1 MGRAHEVRA
10 ASMAKTAMIKS
21 KLYSRYGKEIYMA
34 AKNGS
39 TDPNSNL
46 TLKKIIEKAK
56 SAQVPADVIKRN
68 IEKAK
73 GGTGDDYSPVR
84 YEGFGPGGCTIIVEC
99 MTDNVNRTFGEVR
112 SCFAKTGGKLGVT
125 GSVVHQYS
133 YVSYLVFEGMT
144 EDEALE
150 TLIMAEVDITEI
162 ETDED
167 GVVTIQG
174 ISGDLD
180 KIKDALVAANPELT
194 FYEEKVTYLPSEW
207 IEIDQDDQ
215 RKLNRFLSITNELDD
230 VQDIFHNVKNLVEEE
245 E

>member
-1 MGRAHEVRA
+1 
-10 ASMAKTAMIKS
+10 
-21 KLYSRYGKEIYMA
+21 MA

-46 TLKKIIEKAK
+46 ELKKIIEKAK

-73 GGTGDDYSPVR
+73 GGTGDDYAPVR

-112 SCFAKTGGKLGVT
+112 ACFTKTGGKLGVT
-125 GSVVHQYS
+125 GSVVHNYS
-133 YVSYLVFEGMT
+133 YVSYLAFEGMT

-150 TLIMAEVDITEI
+150 ALIMAEVDISEI

-174 ISGDLD
+174 IASDLD
-180 KIKDALVAANPELT
+180 KIKETLVAANSELT

-207 IEIDQDDQ
+207 IEISEDDQ
-215 RKLNRFLSITNELDD
+215 RKLNRFLAITNELED
-230 VQDIFHNVKNLVEEE
+230 VQDIFHNVQNLPEEE
-245 E
+245 

>member
-10 ASMAKTAMIKS
+10 ASMAKTAMMKS

-34 AKNGS
+34 AKGGS

-46 TLKKIIEKAK
+46 ALKKIIEKAK

-73 GGTGDDYSPVR
+73 GGSGEDYAPVR

-112 SCFAKTGGKLGVT
+112 ACFTKTGGKLGVA

-133 YVSYLVFEGMT
+133 YVSYFEFEGMT

-150 TLIMAEVDITEI
+150 ALIMAEVDITEI
-162 ETDED
+162 ETDEE
-167 GVVTIQG
+167 GVITIQG
-174 ISGDLD
+174 AASDLD
-180 KIKDALVAANPELT
+180 KIKEALVAAKPDLT
-194 FYEEKVTYLPSEW
+194 FIEEKVTYLPTEW
-207 IEIDQDDQ
+207 IEIDSEEQ
-215 RKLNRFLSITNELDD
+215 RKLNRFLTITNELED
-230 VQDIFHNVKNLVEEE
+230 VQDIFHNVGNLVEEE

>member
-10 ASMAKTAMIKS
+10 ASMAKTAMMKS
-21 KLYSRYGKEIYMA
+21 KLYSKFGKEIYMA

-56 SAQVPADVIKRN
+56 SSQVPADVIKRN

-73 GGTGDDYSPVR
+73 GGSGEDYAPVR

-112 SCFAKTGGKLGVT
+112 ACFTKTGGKLGVT
-125 GSVVHQYS
+125 GSVIHNYS
-133 YVSYLVFEGMT
+133 YVSYFVFEGFT

-174 ISGDLD
+174 AASDFD
-180 KIKDALVAANPELT
+180 KIREALVAAKPELT
-194 FYEEKVTYLPSEW
+194 FIEDKVTYLPSEW
-207 IEIDQDDQ
+207 IEIDSDDQ
-215 RKLNRFLSITNELDD
+215 GKLNRFINLANELED
-230 VQDIFHNVKNLVEEE
+230 VQDIFHNVSNLVDTEE
-245 E
+245 